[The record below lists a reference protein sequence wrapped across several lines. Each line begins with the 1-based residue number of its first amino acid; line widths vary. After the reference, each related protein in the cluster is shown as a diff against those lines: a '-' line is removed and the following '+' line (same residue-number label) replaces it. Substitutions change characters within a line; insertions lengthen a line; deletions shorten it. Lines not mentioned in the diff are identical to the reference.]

1 MIAHIIITMMFGER
15 LIPIR
20 PKAVKSIEK
29 KVTFAV
35 PNFLK
40 SLPATNATPPEQ
52 TPVMML

>member
-1 MIAHIIITMMFGER
+1 MIAQIIITMMLGER